1 MKKTYL
7 LLLALSFCVIDGIF
21 AQTEQ
26 KDYYPLIPETGEKQ
40 WDIRFDFYYG
50 DSRYEIARLGNE
62 IEFEG
67 QTYRELTVLYDE
79 LNYTVPFG
87 LLREEGKKV
96 YLRRYSTAIPHIME
110 EEVYYDFNLQVG
122 DLFKVGYS
130 DEYEPEYI
138 QLMAIEEV
146 VLEDGSVRNKYV
158 FNEGWLMDE
167 PEVWIEGIGS
177 LSGIDRRYI
186 PGWTASGFAYLQCYF
201 EDETLLWTDGECWD
215 ETEEN
220 LSENICLHPNPT
232 HGMVYVDAENL
243 QKVEVLNLYGQ
254 MVQCQESSAIDL
266 FGLSAGVYVVR
277 IMDGEGH
284 VEVHKVVK
292 E

>member
-1 MKKTYL
+1 MKKIFL
-7 LLLALSFCVIDGIF
+7 LWLVLPFCVMDGIF

-50 DSRYEIARLGNE
+50 ESRNEIARLGDE

-122 DLFKVGYS
+122 DWFSVG
-130 DEYEPEYI
+130 DEVEPGFI
-138 QLMAIEEV
+138 QVMAIEEV

-158 FNEGWLMDE
+158 FNEGWGVNPEE

-177 LSGIDRRYI
+177 LSGIHWRYI

-201 EDETLLWTDGECWD
+201 EDDNLIWTDGECWD
-215 ETEEN
+215 DTEEN
-220 LSENICLHPNPT
+220 LFESISLHPNPT
-232 HGMVYVDAENL
+232 NGFLYVDAENL
-243 QKVEVLNLYGQ
+243 QKVEVLNLLGQ
-254 MVQCQESSAIDL
+254 KVQSQGCSTIDL
-266 FGLSAGVYVVR
+266 SELGNGVYFVKVT
-277 IMDGEGH
+277 DEEGR
-284 VEVHKVVK
+284 VEVRKVVK